1 MSDRSPQ
8 QIADDLART
17 HLSPYYGHGGI
28 RADIAAIIT
37 EERGHLTSLARL
49 VIRTLEA
56 QQRYLSTRSR
66 FDLIQSKSLEKQLHA
81 TALGI
86 VGPDVEPEVKSGP
99 GRPSMP
105 ATPGPAGA
113 PTAPPVA
120 DIEGS
125 SS

>member
-1 MSDRSPQ
+1 MSYRSPQ

-37 EERGHLTSLARL
+37 EERERLTSLARL
-49 VIRTLEA
+49 VLRTLEA
-56 QQRYLSTRSR
+56 QQRYFATRSR

-81 TALGI
+81 AASEI

-99 GRPSMP
+99 GRPSTPSIGTP
-105 ATPGPAGA
+105 ADGPRTSDG
-113 PTAPPVA
+113 
-120 DIEGS
+120 
-125 SS
+125 